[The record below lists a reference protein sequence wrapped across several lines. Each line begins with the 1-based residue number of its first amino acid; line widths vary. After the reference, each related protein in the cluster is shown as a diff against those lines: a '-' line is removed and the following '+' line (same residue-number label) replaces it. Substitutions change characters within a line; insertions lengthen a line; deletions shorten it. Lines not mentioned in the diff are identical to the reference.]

1 MKVILQKDVK
11 GTGKAGEIAN
21 VNDGYA
27 RNFLIPRGLAIPA
40 DANSIHAALV
50 KKSAD
55 KHRIEMQRKREKALE
70 EGMSGLTVKVYAKA
84 GENGKLFGSIGVAEI
99 AEALKA
105 QHDIEV
111 DKKKIRLEEPIKS
124 LGIVKVTAHMYE
136 NTDAKF
142 SVEVLPIQPGQN

>member
-11 GTGKAGEIAN
+11 GTGKAGDIAN

-27 RNFLIPRGLAIPA
+27 RNFLIPKGLAIPA
-40 DANSIHAALV
+40 DANNINAAIV
-50 KKSAD
+50 KKGAD
-55 KHRIEMQRKREKALE
+55 KHRIEMQRKRAKELADD
-70 EGMSGLTVKVYAKA
+70 MSGITVKVYAKA
-84 GENGKLFGSIGVAEI
+84 GENGKLFGSIGTAEI

-111 DKKKIRLEEPIKS
+111 DKKKIRLEEPIKA
-124 LGIVKVTAHMYE
+124 LGVVKVTAHMYE

-142 SVEVLPIQPGQN
+142 NVEVLAAK

>member
-11 GTGKAGEIAN
+11 GTGKAGDIAN

-27 RNFLIPRGLAIPA
+27 RNFLIPKGLAVPA
-40 DANSIHAALV
+40 DANNINAAIV
-50 KKSAD
+50 KKGAD
-55 KHRIEMQRKREKALE
+55 KHRIEMQRKRAKELADD
-70 EGMSGLTVKVYAKA
+70 MSGITVKVYAKA
-84 GENGKLFGSIGVAEI
+84 GENGKLFGSIGTAEI
-99 AEALKA
+99 AEALKS

-111 DKKKIRLEEPIKS
+111 DRKKIRLEEPIKA

-142 SVEVLPIQPGQN
+142 NVEVLAAK

>member
-11 GTGKAGEIAN
+11 GTGKAGDIAN

-27 RNFLIPRGLAIPA
+27 RNFLIPKGLAVPA
-40 DANSIHAALV
+40 DANNINAAIV

-55 KHRIEMQRKREKALE
+55 KHRVEMQRKRAKELADD
-70 EGMSGLTVKVYAKA
+70 MSGITVKVYAKA
-84 GENGKLFGSIGVAEI
+84 GENGKLFGSIGTAEI

-105 QHDIEV
+105 QHGIEV
-111 DKKKIRLEEPIKS
+111 DRKKIRLEEPIKA

-142 SVEVLPIQPGQN
+142 NVEVLAAK